1 MSIRL
6 ERWLFVGVVLLSFL
20 CAWRASAQVTV
31 HKMFHHTGAATDT
44 IEQGSFVIYGNG
56 FTKEPLKKSVRIL
69 NNNTEEFSFTIPRVS
84 INDAE
89 CRRRMQE
96 INKSNSHKGY
106 RLSVEEIKKPESA
119 LVVKFTCPKG
129 QSTVAY
135 TYMNSI
141 QHEKGLVFHV
151 YNNSLIQSLKK
162 QQQPVIRTAALH
174 NSPRLFIDPGHGGTD
189 LGAVASSGFSEK
201 ELCLAV
207 SKNIET
213 ILTDFG
219 YTVCMSRD
227 TDFLVPLDERTRLI
241 AQAQPDLVVSI
252 HANAAPS
259 NTASGIELF
268 FLDPHY
274 RDDEQG
280 TSAAMKSLLKKYSE
294 LLSKKSKMLAETIQR
309 ELVAQLP
316 QYNGV
321 FKNRGIKAA
330 VSQILL
336 GARKPAVLIEI
347 GFLTSQT
354 EAQLLSDK
362 NYQSNI
368 AHAIA
373 IGIHNYCLNMQV

>member
-31 HKMFHHTGAATDT
+31 HKIFHHAGGDT
-44 IEQGSFVIYGNG
+44 NALEQGSFVMYGNG

-69 NNNTEEFSFTIPRVS
+69 NNNTEEYAFTIPRAS
-84 INDAE
+84 ISDAE

-96 INKSNSHKGY
+96 INKSNNNGY
-106 RLSVEEIKKPESA
+106 RLSVEEIKKPEPA
-119 LVVKFTCPKG
+119 LLVKFTYPKG
-129 QSTVAY
+129 KNTVAY
-135 TYMNSI
+135 THMNSI
-141 QHEKGLVFHV
+141 QHEKGIVFHV

-174 NSPRLFIDPGHGGTD
+174 KPPRLFIDPGHGGTD
-189 LGAVASSGFSEK
+189 LGAVAQSGFTEK

-227 TDFLVPLDERTRLI
+227 ADLSVPLDERTRLV
-241 AQAQPDLVVSI
+241 AQTRPDLVVSI

-274 RDDEQG
+274 RANEQG
-280 TSAAMKSLLKKYSE
+280 SSATLKALLKKHSE
-294 LLSKKSKMLAETIQR
+294 LLSQKSKLLAETIQH
-309 ELVAQLP
+309 ELVVQLP
-316 QYNGV
+316 QYNAV
-321 FKNRGIKAA
+321 FKDRGLKAA

-336 GARKPAVLIEI
+336 GARRPAVLIEI
-347 GFLTSQT
+347 GFLTSPA
-354 EAQLLSDK
+354 EAPLLSDK
-362 NYQSNI
+362 NYQSKI

-373 IGIHNYCLNMQV
+373 IGIRNYCLNMQV